1 MLEVLSCCTVTGNL
15 RGGRDHDQKDEKGDH
30 SNNDK
35 KEEARKPVTKR
46 KMTSRRPPS
55 LEIWKHQMGS
65 RPPTVQRVGLV
76 HSTVVGVL
84 TREMTSVCHL
94 PFSVVWM

>member
-1 MLEVLSCCTVTGNL
+1 MLHRNAVLEVLSCCTVTGNL

-46 KMTSRRPPS
+46 KMTSRLLNKDAQKIHPSYSRKGQRRTRP
-55 LEIWKHQMGS
+55 LNS
-65 RPPTVQRVGLV
+65 REGFDKGTPTLNTLV
-76 HSTVVGVL
+76 
-84 TREMTSVCHL
+84 
-94 PFSVVWM
+94 